1 MKSLKFISSTNG
13 LKVSIPGDAVPT
25 PNCGKV
31 MCTTGEY
38 TGCLPQPSWAES
50 PVVFSFVAGTD
61 GDSEIGFRAGGLG
74 FGTLIDPFD
83 GASANPNLLY
93 VTYRVDLGTMYT
105 NLNVID
111 AAGPATVRVIAP
123 NGQSHLFTGNVNT
136 GEFQAQGA
144 ASMALVAGQT
154 YCVVVTFTV
163 DVE

>member
-83 GASANPNLLY
+83 GASANPNTLY
-93 VTYRVDLGTMYT
+93 VTYRTDLNRMYT
-105 NLNVID
+105 TLSTLY
-111 AAGPATVRVIAP
+111 AAGAATVRVIAP

-136 GEFQAQGA
+136 GEFQAQDA
-144 ASMALVAGQT
+144 AQMALELGGT
-154 YCVVVTFTV
+154 YCVVITFTRHP
-163 DVE
+163 E